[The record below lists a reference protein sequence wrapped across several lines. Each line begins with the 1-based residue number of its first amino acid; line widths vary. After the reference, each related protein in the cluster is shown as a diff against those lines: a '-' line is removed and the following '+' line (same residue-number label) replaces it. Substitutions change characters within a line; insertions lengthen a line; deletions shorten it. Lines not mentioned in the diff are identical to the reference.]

1 MDSNHI
7 NNLFLRSALTEEN
20 PFMTNADV
28 LQWIE
33 ERKKD
38 VFVNIEK
45 IKFSDLKEW
54 KLDHN
59 KGNLHHKSGRFFS
72 IEGIKVQTNTGE
84 VQQWYQPII
93 NQPEIGLLGI
103 ITKEIDGIL
112 YFLLQAKIEPGNL
125 NLVQLAPTLQ
135 ATESNFKQV
144 HKGSK
149 PEFLNYFINPK
160 QDSIMLN
167 QLQSEQGA
175 RFLKKRNRNIIVYT
189 EDNIKDRKDFLW
201 LTLGQIK
208 KLMKFNNVV
217 NMDTRTVISGIP
229 YGRYSPD
236 QLALFETYNLKT
248 NENTFSYDL
257 LISSL
262 DYDSSLHSYDEIISW
277 FTTLKAKHE
286 LKVERKSLF
295 DLEGWKISDEEIY
308 NERNKYFKV
317 FVANISIENREVK
330 SWQQPLIKPIDDG
343 IIAFVIKKING
354 IMHLLVQA
362 KLECG
367 NYDILEMAPTV
378 QCITDSYDVSED
390 LPFLNYVLNAEPDQI
405 KLDTLQSEEGG
416 RFFQEQNRNLII
428 QADENFP
435 EEIPENYIWMT
446 ISQLNMFLKFN
457 NYLNIQSRS
466 LLAAVDFLQEFE
478 FISGEL

>member
-1 MDSNHI
+1 MS
-7 NNLFLRSALTEEN
+7 
-20 PFMTNADV
+20 NADV

-33 ERKKD
+33 ARKKA
-38 VFVNIEK
+38 VLVNIEK

-54 KLDHN
+54 KFDHD
-59 KGNLHHKSGRFFS
+59 KGNLHHQSGRFFS
-72 IEGIKVQTNTGE
+72 IEGIEVNTNAGE
-84 VQQWYQPII
+84 VQHWCQPII

-112 YFLLQAKIEPGNL
+112 YFMLQAKIEPGNI
-125 NLVQLAPTLQ
+125 NFVQLAPTLQ

-144 HKGSK
+144 HKGNK
-149 PEFLNYFINPK
+149 PDFLDYFMNPDPK
-160 QDSIMLN
+160 HVMLN

-189 EDNIKDRKDFLW
+189 KDMIKESDNFIW

-208 KLMKFNNVV
+208 KLMSYDNLI

-229 YGRYSPD
+229 YGRYNSD
-236 QLALFETYNLKT
+236 QLALFETYNVKT
-248 NENTFSYDL
+248 NESTFSYDL
-257 LISSL
+257 LRSSL
-262 DYDSSLHSYDEIISW
+262 DFESALHSYDEIIGW
-277 FTTLKAKHE
+277 FTDLKLKYE
-286 LKVERKSLF
+286 LEVKPKSLF
-295 DLEGWKISDEEIY
+295 KLTNWNIGDWEISHEK
-308 NERNKYFKV
+308 NKYFKI

-330 SWQQPLIKPIDDG
+330 TWQQPLVEPIDNG
-343 IIAFVIKKING
+343 IIAFIIKKING

-378 QCITDSYDVSED
+378 QCITDSYDASEE
-390 LPFLNYVLNAEPDQI
+390 LPFLNYVLKATPEQI

-416 RFFQEQNRNLII
+416 RFYREQNRNMII

-435 EEIPENYIWMT
+435 DEIPENFIWMT

-478 FISGEL
+478 FISGEI